1 MKKQMILM
9 AMATSI
15 ALFAGC
21 SKDEVT
27 PSTGSS
33 NQLAVSMASITT
45 KAGTSVKTVWA
56 ANNEIGVFVTGTGYT
71 PAVTNYKTSDG
82 TAWTFST
89 APVYLIGNPASV
101 YAVYPANTQL
111 SGTTPDATS
120 TFTASV
126 PATDDFAAS
135 GATDYMWGIGTKTV
149 SNATGD
155 NATVITMKHAFS
167 KVSFIINKDV
177 NYPTTAGTGNITGIT
192 LSSAGNKIVTGG
204 SVIVGT
210 GVFTPATYNTGDLQY
225 TPSAATYINAYNATT
240 PSAVVTATLLACP
253 VAYASA
259 DLALSLTI
267 DGKTMPVTNFP
278 TSPDWHGYCDYQY
291 TITVSP
297 TSLAVTSVTITAWTP
312 TPITG
317 TPITAQ

>member
-9 AMATSI
+9 AMATSMT
-15 ALFAGC
+15 LLAGC

-45 KAGTSVKTVWA
+45 KAGTGVKAAWA
-56 ANNEIGVFVTGTGYT
+56 TNDEIGVFVTGTGYT
-71 PAVTNYKTSDG
+71 PAVTYYKTSNG
-82 TAWTFST
+82 TAWAFST
-89 APVYLIGNPASV
+89 APVYLIGNSASV
-101 YAVYPANTQL
+101 YAVYPKATTL

-126 PATDDFAAS
+126 PTADNFAAS
-135 GATDYMWGIGTKTV
+135 AATDYMWGTGTAV
-149 SNATGD
+149 SNNTT
-155 NATVITMKHAFS
+155 NASTITMKHALS

-177 NYPTTAGTGNITGIT
+177 NYPTTAGTGNITNIT
-192 LSSAGNKIVTGG
+192 LKSATNKIVTGG
-204 SVIVGT
+204 NVIVGT
-210 GVFTPATYNTGDLQY
+210 GTFTATTYNTGDLQY
-225 TPSAATYINAYNATT
+225 TPSATTYANVYNAT
-240 PSAVVTATLLACP
+240 PSTTVTATMLVCP

-278 TSPDWHGYCDYQY
+278 ISPDWHGYCDYQY

-297 TSLAVTSVTITAWTP
+297 ASLVVTSVNITAWTP